1 MFKTNFELSLFMG
14 QQEVYNFLKDH
25 PNDWF
30 TSRDISKGINISVG
44 SVTVSLKRL
53 REKNEVQY
61 KSGGKRYERKKQY
74 LYKFKPAV
82 GGEFRWF

>member
-1 MFKTNFELSLFMG
+1 MVRFSLSLPMG
-14 QQEVYNFLKDH
+14 QQEVYNFLKEH

-30 TSRDISKGINISVG
+30 TSRDINKGINISVG

-61 KSGGKRYERKKQY
+61 KPAGKGYERIKQY
-74 LYKFKPAV
+74 LYKFKK
-82 GGEFRWF
+82 